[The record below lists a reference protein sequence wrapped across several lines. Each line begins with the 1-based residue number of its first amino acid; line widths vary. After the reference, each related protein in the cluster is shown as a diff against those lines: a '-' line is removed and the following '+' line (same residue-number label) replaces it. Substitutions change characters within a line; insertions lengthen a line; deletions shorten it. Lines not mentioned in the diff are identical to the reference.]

1 MKKLVALLG
10 GTLFAVGLT
19 ACNSTGTVTD
29 ARDGQKYKTV
39 KIGEL
44 EWMAENLNYE
54 TKNSYCSNYS
64 ADSCAKYGRLYRFY
78 EARNACPDGWRLP
91 SKEEWVSLENDKT
104 TFADL
109 KSMKGWDDASGK
121 GTGKSKLDILPSGL
135 FSRGV
140 FHMKDSRSNRQ
151 FAYFW
156 TGTVQKSDN
165 LGYLKADERYYVT
178 SVSFGDAMSVLDR
191 ISGSGKAEGLSVRC
205 VKGSPKVAE
214 IKPDDA
220 LKAGQENG
228 ELKEERKEEPK
239 KPRKM
244 VGGGKPRGKGEPN
257 APQTR
262 GVLKLLS
269 DQARSSDRNILLE
282 GVATHN
288 YGKMV
293 DPRDGRE
300 YKTVEIGGKTW
311 MAENLNY
318 HIYEVLGDEVAS
330 GFCYANDVDKCEK
343 YGRLYT
349 EYALDKACPEGW
361 RIPDEKDYSLFIGMW
376 YRYLDTEIGNC
387 AMMRPDSWTE
397 AYRCRPDERTSFG
410 RRFDELGFGALA
422 GGGCNNS
429 ENDEGL
435 CTSFW
440 YRKAWTGDM
449 YKDFTS
455 LMIRVND
462 LRDDSRSYASYVRC
476 VKK

>member
-1 MKKLVALLG
+1 
-10 GTLFAVGLT
+10 
-19 ACNSTGTVTD
+19 
-29 ARDGQKYKTV
+29 
-39 KIGEL
+39 
-44 EWMAENLNYE
+44 
-54 TKNSYCSNYS
+54 
-64 ADSCAKYGRLYRFY
+64 
-78 EARNACPDGWRLP
+78 
-91 SKEEWVSLENDKT
+91 
-104 TFADL
+104 
-109 KSMKGWDDASGK
+109 
-121 GTGKSKLDILPSGL
+121 
-135 FSRGV
+135 
-140 FHMKDSRSNRQ
+140 MKDSRSNRQ

-156 TGTVQKSDN
+156 TGTVQESDN
-165 LGYLKADERYYVT
+165 LSYLKADERYYVT

-191 ISGSGKAEGLSVRC
+191 ISGFGKAEGLSVRC

-214 IKPDDA
+214 IKPDVQNA
-220 LKAGQENG
+220 LKADQENG
-228 ELKEERKEEPK
+228 ELKEERKEEHKEEKVKRKEEPK
-239 KPRKM
+239 KPRKKA
-244 VGGGKPRGKGEPN
+244 GGKPRGKGEPN
-257 APQTR
+257 APVTR
-262 GVLKLLS
+262 GIREVLS
-269 DQARSSDRNILLE
+269 AQARSSDRNILLE

-311 MAENLNY
+311 MAENLNH
-318 HIYEVLGDEVAS
+318 HIYEVLGNEVAS
-330 GFCYANDVDKCEK
+330 GFCFNNDEDKCEK

-397 AYRCRPDERTSFG
+397 AYRCCPDERISFG

-422 GGGCNNS
+422 GGGCGGID
-429 ENDEGL
+429 DEGL